1 MARKF
6 NSEIS
11 ENDFSSERKPH
22 ENKFRNNKSGNGRSR
37 SFNAGEGRRGGFR
50 SGRGNA
56 FSETDDNRK
65 GFRPAR
71 KEQGS
76 FNPEDS
82 RRSFRPARK
91 YGEEN
96 GTPRFRRDDDAEE
109 GSFRPRRNF
118 RNEGRKPYRGKRD
131 QDQKDYGPRRK
142 FRNFDGN
149 PDEERRP
156 RRRDVTADSDILTEI
171 VNKRRREGRQA
182 PQKQKILSLEYV
194 EQHGPIRLNK
204 YIANAGICSR
214 RDADVLIASG
224 AITVNGEV
232 VTEMGHKVLPTDEVR
247 YGDQVLQREKP
258 VYVLL
263 NKPKDYITTTDD
275 EHDRANVM
283 DLVRNACKERIYPVG
298 RLDRDTTGLL
308 LFTNDGDLT
317 RKLTHPSTQI
327 EKTYLVELN
336 KPLAS
341 IDMAALRNGLE
352 LADGV
357 ITPDDVQYVEGAESK
372 KEIGITI
379 HSGKNRIIR
388 RMFEFLGYE
397 VVKLDR
403 VIFAGLTKKDL
414 KRGMWRFLTKQEV
427 GFLKMIA
434 NRKDV

>member
-11 ENDFSSERKPH
+11 DNDFSPERNPH
-22 ENKFRNNKSGNGRSR
+22 ENKSRNNYSDNGKSR
-37 SFNAGEGRRGGFR
+37 SFHKGGGRNGGFR
-50 SGRGNA
+50 SGKSSG
-56 FSETDDNRK
+56 FPGSDDN
-65 GFRPAR
+65 
-71 KEQGS
+71 
-76 FNPEDS
+76 

-91 YGEEN
+91 EHGSSNSGERRRSFRPARDYGEEN
-96 GTPRFRRDDDAEE
+96 DTPRFRRDNDAGE
-109 GSFRPRRNF
+109 GSFRPKRNF
-118 RNEGRKPYRGKRD
+118 RNDDRKPYHGKRD
-131 QDQKDYGPRRK
+131 QDQNNSRPRRK
-142 FRNFDGN
+142 FRNFDEN
-149 PDEERRP
+149 PNDERHP

-182 PQKQKILSLEYV
+182 PQKQKILSLEFA

-224 AITVNGEV
+224 AIMVNGEV

-275 EHDRANVM
+275 ERDRSNVM

-336 KPLAS
+336 RPVAA
-341 IDMAALRNGLE
+341 IDLAALRNGLE

-357 ITPDDVQYVEGAESK
+357 IIPDDVQYVEGAESK

-388 RMFEFLGYE
+388 RMFDFLGYE

>member
-11 ENDFSSERKPH
+11 DNDFSPKRNPH
-22 ENKFRNNKSGNGRSR
+22 ENTFRNNKSGNGKSR
-37 SFNAGEGRRGGFR
+37 SFHAGEGRKGGFR
-50 SGRGNA
+50 SG
-56 FSETDDNRK
+56 K
-65 GFRPAR
+65 GGGFP
-71 KEQGS
+71 GS
-76 FNPEDS
+76 DDS
-82 RRSFRPARK
+82 RRSFRPARN
-91 YGEEN
+91 YGEESDK
-96 GTPRFRRDDDAEE
+96 PRFRRDHDAGE
-109 GSFRPRRNF
+109 GGFRPRRDF
-118 RNEGRKPYRGKRD
+118 RNEERKPYRGKRD
-131 QDQKDYGPRRK
+131 QDQNSFRPRRK
-142 FRNFDGN
+142 FRNFDEN
-149 PDEERRP
+149 KNDERRP
-156 RRRDVTADSDILTEI
+156 RRRDVTADSEILTEI

-182 PQKQKILSLEYV
+182 PQKQKILSLEFA

-275 EHDRANVM
+275 ERDRANVM

-336 KPLAS
+336 RPLAA

-352 LADGV
+352 LSDGV
-357 ITPDDVQYVEGAESK
+357 ITPDDVQYVEDAESK